1 MSEKASESDQ
11 KLAELTKAIK
21 EIEGLIAEQ
30 KRIIGKVNDGDP
42 SAPLAPSAAD
52 EKRLA
57 EATDAVRRALAETK
71 PEGGQPTFPGE
82 GATPPEQG
90 KPGEGK
96 PGEGKQ
102 DPTKG
107 RAAKALEEAGKAMEQ
122 SAQNMEQGQ
131 KDPGLERARA
141 AEEAL
146 EGAKAELERKRAEI
160 MRLAQ
165 QERRKDEQEKTRQ
178 KAEDLAKK
186 MAGGGEGKPQEGKPG
201 EGQPS
206 EGGQK
211 APGARN
217 IEKAE
222 EAMERAGED
231 LANRHNKDAAENQ
244 EEAAKELEAAQ
255 QTLEE
260 ALMQARKREQEAVLR
275 ALGERFLAML
285 ARQKEITAATE
296 KLLADATD
304 GKLSRRQRLEAQAL
318 GTGED
323 AGRKSERLLARDADA
338 ALELV
343 REEGSTSILPV
354 VIDEL
359 VRDLDEVAT
368 LLGEGQ
374 VNRFSV
380 ALQKDIERTIEE
392 LIEVIKKEV
401 EQRAGGGGGGGG
413 GGDDGGNGQQL
424 LPASAEL
431 KVIRVQQLRVN
442 QMTEQFDL
450 QRTAE
455 ADLSPEQQQAVRHL
469 ADKQGRVADL
479 TRELHERLNKEK

>member
-1 MSEKASESDQ
+1 MEEGQRDAS
-11 KLAELTKAIK
+11 
-21 EIEGLIAEQ
+21 
-30 KRIIGKVNDGDP
+30 
-42 SAPLAPSAAD
+42 
-52 EKRLA
+52 
-57 EATDAVRRALAETK
+57 
-71 PEGGQPTFPGE
+71 
-82 GATPPEQG
+82 
-90 KPGEGK
+90 
-96 PGEGKQ
+96 
-102 DPTKG
+102 
-107 RAAKALEEAGKAMEQ
+107 
-122 SAQNMEQGQ
+122 
-131 KDPGLERARA
+131 LERARA

-146 EGAKAELERKRAEI
+146 EQAKAELERKKAEI
-160 MRLAQ
+160 LRLAQ
-165 QERRKDEQEKTRQ
+165 QERRKAEQEATRQ
-178 KAEDLAKK
+178 KAEELAKK
-186 MAGGGEGKPQEGKPG
+186 MGGGGEGQQGQQGKPG
-201 EGQPS
+201 EGQS
-206 EGGQK
+206 GGEGGQK

-231 LANRHNKDAAENQ
+231 LANRHNADAAENQ
-244 EEAAKELEAAQ
+244 EEATQELEAAQ

-285 ARQKEITAATE
+285 ARQREITAATE
-296 KLLADATD
+296 KLLADSSD
-304 GKLSRRQRLEAQAL
+304 GKLSRPQRLAAQAL
-318 GTGED
+318 GAGED
-323 AGRKSERLLARDADA
+323 TARKSERLLARDADS

-368 LLGEGQ
+368 LLGDGQ

-401 EQRAGGGGGGGG
+401 EQRAGGGGGGGGG

-455 ADLSPEQQQAVRHL
+455 SDLTPEQQQAVRHL
-469 ADKQGRVADL
+469 ADKQGRVAEL